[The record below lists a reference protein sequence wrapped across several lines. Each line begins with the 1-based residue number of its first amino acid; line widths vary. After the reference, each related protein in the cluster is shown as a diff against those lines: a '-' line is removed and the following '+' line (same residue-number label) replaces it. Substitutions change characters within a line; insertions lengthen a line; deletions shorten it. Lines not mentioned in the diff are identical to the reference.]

1 MLLIPTALEP
11 MIKEVLELFRVD
23 PSGTRAML
31 QDALERHR
39 EADKPAP
46 PPPEGHYRFMV
57 ENEYLSAD
65 YFLLRGRQ
73 IKVPTGKVL
82 GPWPDA
88 DITALEN
95 EVGKRPY
102 NHGRNP
108 AYHTVIKR
116 VA

>member
-1 MLLIPTALEP
+1 MNIPTALEP
-11 MIKEVLELFRVD
+11 MIKEVLTLFYAD
-23 PSGTRAML
+23 PSGTREML
-31 QDALERHR
+31 QDALSRHR
-39 EADKPAP
+39 EDDKPAP
-46 PPPEGHYRFMV
+46 PPPEGHHRFVV
-57 ENEYLSAD
+57 ENEYLASD

-88 DITALEN
+88 DIVSLEN
-95 EVGKRPY
+95 ETGKRPY

-108 AYHTVIKR
+108 SYHTVIKR

>member
-1 MLLIPTALEP
+1 MNIPTALEP
-11 MIKEVLELFRVD
+11 MIKEVLTLFYAD

-39 EADKPAP
+39 EADAPPP
-46 PPPEGHYRFMV
+46 PPPEGHYHFVV

-65 YFLLRGRQ
+65 YFLFKGKQ
-73 IKVPTGKVL
+73 IKLPTGKTL
-82 GPWPDA
+82 GPWPDD

-95 EVGKRPY
+95 EAGTRAY

-108 AYHTVIKR
+108 AYHTTIKR
-116 VA
+116 MA